1 MSWTGNDKVFK
12 TYVKGSSS
20 GDGKSPAEKVKGIDS
35 IRTFDNASQFD
46 CFGGILNEGFVDVSF
61 DTKELYDA
69 FLDMAEANQWRCLCL
84 PSTKGGHTYWRTTQ
98 DMKGG
103 KDKKLAVGLIADIHS
118 KSTYIP
124 LRVHGS
130 DRFPPDYDVLEGEDY
145 QELPDELFPVDT
157 NIDLWG
163 MDAGEGRNDTLYK
176 YILILQSQLALEP
189 DRIRAI
195 LRNTNSFCFKDPLSD
210 EELEV
215 ILRDEA
221 FRKPVFFYKQTFLFD
236 KFAIY
241 LKNLCHV
248 VKINNQLHIY
258 RDGLYVTGYREIE
271 RLMIKEIPNLNK
283 TKRREVIDYLE
294 IIAEPMTPADA
305 RYIAFRNGIFDL
317 VTEQMLPFSPDYPI
331 TNRIEWDYN
340 PNAYS
345 KLADT
350 TLNKIACGDT
360 EIRALLEECIG
371 YCFYRRN

>member
-46 CFGGILNEGFVDVSF
+46 CFGGILNEDFVDVSF

-84 PSTKGGHTYWRTTQ
+84 PSSKGGHTYWRTTQ

-130 DRFPPDYDVLEGEDY
+130 DRFPPDYDVFEGEDY

-189 DRIRAI
+189 DKIRAI
-195 LRNTNSFCFKDPLSD
+195 LMM
-210 EELEV
+210 
-215 ILRDEA
+215 
-221 FRKPVFFYKQTFLFD
+221 
-236 KFAIY
+236 
-241 LKNLCHV
+241 LC
-248 VKINNQLHIY
+248 IN
-258 RDGLYVTGYREIE
+258 
-271 RLMIKEIPNLNK
+271 
-283 TKRREVIDYLE
+283 
-294 IIAEPMTPADA
+294 
-305 RYIAFRNGIFDL
+305 
-317 VTEQMLPFSPDYPI
+317 
-331 TNRIEWDYN
+331 
-340 PNAYS
+340 
-345 KLADT
+345 
-350 TLNKIACGDT
+350 
-360 EIRALLEECIG
+360 
-371 YCFYRRN
+371 